1 MKTFNTYAN
10 ACEFGLIEAETAQEA
25 RNTAARMAGYE
36 SEADMEAQLGQPS
49 EIVAEE
55 VTE

>member
-1 MKTFNTYAN
+1 MKTFNVHAN

-25 RNTAARMAGYE
+25 RDMAAQMAGYD
-36 SEADMEAQLGQPS
+36 SEADMATRLGQPS
-49 EIVAEE
+49 EITADE